1 MISHRA
7 VFCLALAQLIAWGTT
22 YYLIGVFGAEIGAE
36 FGWSRDVV
44 YGGFAA
50 ALAVMGLTSTPIG
63 RLIDRHG
70 GHRIMVAGAFV
81 TALGCVLLAAC
92 WNLASYYT
100 AWLALGLAMR
110 LTLYDAAFAALAR
123 IAGTKAARPISQITL
138 LGGLASTVFWP
149 VGHELAQAF
158 GWRGAVLCYA
168 GFALLTV
175 PLYLALPTA
184 RSPASPTPAG
194 SLDTAAPAVDPRR
207 LALLGGLYALIVAVA
222 NFLNAGL
229 SSHLIGMLGGLGVAA
244 ATAVW
249 ISTLRGIGQSLAR
262 LAEVLSGGRISP
274 LMLNLIATAT
284 LPLAFAAGLASGVS
298 LAAAAAFAFLYG
310 AGNGVLT
317 ITRGTLPLV
326 LFDPRSYG
334 VVVGRL
340 IAPSFL
346 VSAAAPVVFALVGER
361 SGAAGE
367 LALCLG
373 LAALAFAAALA
384 LRALARRPG

>member
-1 MISHRA
+1 MISGRA
-7 VFCLALAQLIAWGTT
+7 VFCLALAQLVAWGIT
-22 YYLIGVFGAEIGAE
+22 YYLIGVFGGEIGAE
-36 FGWSRDVV
+36 FGWSRDIV

-50 ALAVMGLTSTPIG
+50 ALAVMGLTSAPIG
-63 RLIDRHG
+63 RLIDRQG
-70 GHRIMVAGAFV
+70 GRRVMVAGALV
-81 TALGCVLLAAC
+81 TALGCVLLAASG
-92 WNLASYYT
+92 NLASYYA
-100 AWLALGLAMR
+100 AWLVLGLAMR

-149 VGHELAQAF
+149 VGHELALAL

-175 PLYLALPTA
+175 PLYLALPEGRA
-184 RSPASPTPAG
+184 ALPRASADTG
-194 SLDTAAPAVDPRR
+194 TAAATAVDPRR
-207 LALLGGLYALIVAVA
+207 LALLGGLYALIVAAA

-262 LAEVLSGGRISP
+262 LAEVLSGGRLSP

-284 LPLAFAAGLASGVS
+284 LPLAFAAGFASGVS
-298 LAAAAAFAFLYG
+298 LAAAAAFAFFYG

-346 VSAAAPVVFALVGER
+346 VSAAAPVVFALIGER
-361 SGAAGE
+361 YGVAGE
-367 LALCLG
+367 LWLCL
-373 LAALAFAAALA
+373 ALALLALAAALA
-384 LRALARRPG
+384 LRLLARRPG